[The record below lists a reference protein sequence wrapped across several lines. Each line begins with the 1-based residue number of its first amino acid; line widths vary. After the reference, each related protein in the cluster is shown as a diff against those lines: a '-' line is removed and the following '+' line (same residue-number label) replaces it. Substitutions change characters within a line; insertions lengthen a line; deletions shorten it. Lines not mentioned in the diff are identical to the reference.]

1 MYSKLHTCILQGLI
15 GTAVDVEGHLSNGLP
30 QFSIVG
36 LPDTSIKESKERVRS
51 AIINSGFRFP
61 VARITIN
68 LSPAGVRKEGSQLD
82 LSIALAILAAEG
94 TITDEVDPHC
104 AFLGELN
111 LNGDLVGVPGLLPM
125 AISLA
130 EEGFNRVVVPKANI
144 SECEGLSNIE
154 LIPANSLSEVVAYLN
169 KELEIHPMPIAPF
182 VVRQENAYDVD
193 FSEIHGQKN
202 LKRAMEV
209 AAAGHHNL
217 LIIGPPGSGKT
228 MAAKRMPTILPDLTF
243 DESIES
249 TKIYSVSNLLKQ
261 EGLLHTR
268 PFRAPHHTASAASL
282 IGGGTTPKPGEV
294 SLAHNGVLFLDEFP
308 EFPKHVIEALRQPLE
323 DGIVTIS
330 RANAQITYPSDFILL
345 ASMNPCPCGYYGDEK
360 HECKCSL
367 REIQRYIGKISHPIL
382 DRIDLHVEV
391 KAVPFDDLQ
400 KPTEEE
406 TSEEIRA
413 RVEAA
418 HRIQHERYEGENVRY
433 NSGLGNRLIKKYI
446 VLGDGEKDLLKKA
459 YDTYHFS
466 ARSMNKIL
474 KIARTIADLAGKEQI
489 ERMHL
494 LEAIR
499 FRSLDDKYWNI

>member
-94 TITDEVDPHC
+94 TITDEVDPYC

-130 EEGFNRVVVPKANI
+130 EEGFRRVVVPKANI

-367 REIQRYIGKISHPIL
+367 MEIQRYIGKISHPIL

-446 VLGDGEKDLLKKA
+446 VLGDGEKDLLRKA

-474 KIARTIADLAGKEQI
+474 KIARTIADLAGKDQI

>member
-1 MYSKLHTCILQGLI
+1 MYSKLHTCILQGLS

-94 TITDEVDPHC
+94 TIADEMDPHC

-130 EEGFNRVVVPKANI
+130 EDGFHRVIIPKSNI
-144 SECEGLSNIE
+144 NECVGLSNIE
-154 LIPANSLSEVVAYLN
+154 LIPVNSLSEVVAYLN
-169 KELEIHPMPIAPF
+169 KELDISPMAVEPF
-182 VVRQENAYDVD
+182 VVRQENTYDVD

-243 DESIES
+243 NESIES
-249 TKIYSVSNLLKQ
+249 TKIYSVSNLLKH

-400 KPTEEE
+400 KSTEEE
-406 TSEEIRA
+406 TSKEIRA

-418 HRIQHERYEGENVRY
+418 HRIQHERYDGESVRY
-433 NSGLGNRLIKKYI
+433 NSRLGNRLIKKYI
-446 VLGDGEKDLLKKA
+446 ILGAGEKDLLRMA
-459 YDTYHFS
+459 YETYHFS
-466 ARSMNKIL
+466 ARSVNKIL

-489 ERMHL
+489 ERIHL

>member
-1 MYSKLHTCILQGLI
+1 MYSKLHTCILQGLH
-15 GTAVDVEGHLSNGLP
+15 GTVVDVEGHLSSGLP
-30 QFSIVG
+30 QFTIVG

-61 VARITIN
+61 IARITIN
-68 LSPAGVRKEGSQLD
+68 LSPAGARKEGSQLD

-94 TITDEVDPHC
+94 TIADEIDPC
-104 AFLGELN
+104 SAFLGELN
-111 LNGDLVGVPGLLPM
+111 LNGDLVAVPGLLPM

-130 EEGFNRVVVPKANI
+130 AEGFRRIFVPDANI
-144 SECEGLSNIE
+144 GECEGLSNID
-154 LIPANSLSEVVAYLN
+154 LVPVKSLLEVVQYLN
-169 KELEIHPMPIAPF
+169 HKIEIETMRIKPF
-182 VVRQENAYDVD
+182 VVHSDNSYEED
-193 FSEIHGQKN
+193 FCEINGQKN
-202 LKRAMEV
+202 LKRAMEI

-228 MAAKRMPTILPDLTF
+228 MAARRMPTILPDLTLE
-243 DESIES
+243 ESIES

-261 EGLLHTR
+261 QALLHTR
-268 PFRAPHHTASAASL
+268 PFRSPHHTASSASL
-282 IGGGTTPKPGEV
+282 IGGGTKPKPGEV

-345 ASMNPCPCGYYGDEK
+345 ASMNPCPCGYFGDEK

-367 REIQRYIGKISHPIL
+367 RDIQRYIGKISHPIL

-400 KPTEEE
+400 KQTVEE
-406 TSEEIRA
+406 TSAQVRE
-413 RVEAA
+413 RVEVA
-418 HRIQHERYEGENVRY
+418 HRIQQKRYEDENVRY
-433 NSGLGNRLIKKYI
+433 NSGLTNRQIKKYI
-446 VLGDGEKDLLKKA
+446 SLDDGEIELLRQA
-459 YDTYHFS
+459 YQTYHFS

-474 KIARTIADLAGKEQI
+474 KIARTIADLANQEQV
-489 ERMHL
+489 ERMHI

>member
-130 EEGFNRVVVPKANI
+130 EEGFQRVVVPKANI

-367 REIQRYIGKISHPIL
+367 TEIQRYIGKISHPIL

-406 TSEEIRA
+406 SSEEIRA

-446 VLGDGEKDLLKKA
+446 VLGDGEKDLLRKA